1 MKTRLALTL
10 FATLAVSA
18 SASAAEDRPLTNML
32 GDLETPANQAP
43 ASVER
48 EKLYAVQGRYSPL
61 KNRSEVSVGG
71 GYNFAGSGYLSM
83 SQLQA
88 AYRFHL
94 SDRWSLG
101 LFGSYN
107 FNKLNESGKNLLA
120 QNQLL
125 PDVAYEKWRGSM
137 LLGFNTFYGKIRFA
151 MDSVT
156 YFDQYVAVGPGIVA
170 MNTGNSAAG
179 VVDVG
184 FAFWLGRGGSVRF
197 GVQNEFFSEKR
208 TQSTVFRN
216 DAVAH
221 LDLGLVFGGAKQ
233 VVE

>member
-1 MKTRLALTL
+1 MKKHLVLIAALA
-10 FATLAVSA
+10 AVS
-18 SASAAEDRPLTNML
+18 SAGADDRPLENML
-32 GDLETPANQAP
+32 GDLNTPANQAP
-43 ASVER
+43 ASVDS
-48 EKLYAVQGRYSPL
+48 EKLYSVQTRYSSL
-61 KNRSEVSVGG
+61 KNRSEVGVGG

-83 SQLQA
+83 SQVQA
-88 AYRFHL
+88 TYRFHFN
-94 SDRWSLG
+94 DRWSLG

-107 FNKLNESGKNLLA
+107 FNKLNESGKNLLE

-125 PDVAYEKWRGSM
+125 PDVAYERYRASL

-156 YFDQYVAVGPGIVA
+156 YFDQYIAIGPGLVA

-184 FAFWLGRGGSVRF
+184 FVFWLGRSGSVRF

-221 LDLGLVFGGAKQ
+221 LDLGLVFGGSNTTI
-233 VVE
+233 E